1 MNFIKSLFGVK
12 ESCVFSR
19 RISGKSIVAL
29 PTDEHAKN
37 SQEFRVARL
46 AIVVGILVT
55 ALCSSASLRADA
67 VSDWNKIMVSI
78 VRTAPNPFFQG
89 RYAAITEVAVFE
101 AVNACIRQYQPYIG
115 TITGD
120 SGCSPEAAAVAAAH
134 DVLVNYFPAAA
145 ATLDVDQANSLAL
158 LPDGTPKTSGIS
170 VGQAAAAAMIAL
182 RANDGSTPIQ
192 TFLPT
197 SSVLGVWQ
205 PTPPA
210 FSPGILLNWRNVTPF
225 AVRTSDQFR
234 VNAPPDLTSR
244 KYTTSYNEV
253 LEVGDVNSASR
264 PQDRTDVAHF
274 YALVNAPEVWNNV
287 AQQIT
292 QARGTPLADKARA
305 FALINMAISDGL
317 VTVMESKYFYVRWR
331 PVTAIRAGDTDGNPA
346 TEPNPSFTPLI
357 TTPPFPGYPS
367 AHASASYGAREILER
382 LFGCGPYTITLLSP
396 RIPTIVLHYSS
407 LAGITEDIDDARV
420 FGGIHFRY
428 DQEAGGRQGQR
439 IGSFVFSHK
448 LRPLTDSGSSEEDGG
463 PVCAD

>member
-1 MNFIKSLFGVK
+1 MSKL
-12 ESCVFSR
+12 
-19 RISGKSIVAL
+19 AL
-29 PTDEHAKN
+29 
-37 SQEFRVARL
+37 
-46 AIVVGILVT
+46 VVGTVVI
-55 ALCSSASLRADA
+55 ALCGSTSLHADA

-78 VRTAPNPFFQG
+78 VRTAPNAFFQG

-101 AVNACIRQYQPYIG
+101 AVNACTRQYQPYLG
-115 TITGD
+115 TISGD
-120 SGCSPEAAAVAAAH
+120 SGCSPEAAAIAAAH

-145 ATLDVDQANSLAL
+145 ATLDANEANSLAL
-158 LPDGTPKTSGIS
+158 LPDGSSKTSGIS
-170 VGQAAAAAMIAL
+170 VGKAAAAAMIAL
-182 RANDGSTPIQ
+182 RANDGSTPIE
-192 TFLPT
+192 TYLPT
-197 SSVLGVWQ
+197 SSAPGVWQ

-210 FSPGILLNWRNVTPF
+210 FGPGILLNWRDVIPF
-225 AVRTSDQFR
+225 AVRSSEQFR

-253 LEVGDVNSASR
+253 LEFGDVNSASR

-274 YALVNAPEVWNNV
+274 YALVNAPEVWNSA

-292 QARGTPLADKARA
+292 QARMTPLTEKART

-346 TEPNPSFTPLI
+346 TAPNPSFTPLI
-357 TTPPFPGYPS
+357 TTPPFPSYPS
-367 AHASASYGAREILER
+367 AHASASYAAREVLER

-396 RIPTIVLHYSS
+396 RILSIVLHYTS
-407 LAGITEDIDDARV
+407 LAAITEDIDDARV
-420 FGGIHFRY
+420 YGGIHFRY

-448 LRPLTDSGSSEEDGG
+448 LRPLSDVGSSEEAGE